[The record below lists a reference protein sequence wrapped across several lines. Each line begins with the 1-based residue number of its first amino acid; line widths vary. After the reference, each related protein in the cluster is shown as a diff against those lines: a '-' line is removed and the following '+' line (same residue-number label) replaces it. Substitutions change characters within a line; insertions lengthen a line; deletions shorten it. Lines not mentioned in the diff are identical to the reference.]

1 MDKMHRSFFVF
12 LSSSKNIAALASLA
26 AVVAVL
32 LLFFRW
38 CGRGGEELPLYHITQ
53 ESAWSGVS
61 LMGKERSVSAFSG
74 DLLKALAEEQKVRF
88 RVNTVPSRRE
98 LLSLLEE
105 QEVDGVLTALEPSFA
120 NQQKYLFSDP
130 YLRLGDVL
138 ILRSSL
144 PLRGFNEQATKLI
157 GVHVSDLP
165 ILGLESQGNFEF
177 RVYDNILKALADLEQ
192 SKIDGAIFAA
202 MPAYLYTRGFYDR
215 QLKIATTPL
224 TQEGLRLVTLK
235 GHRGEKLIQLFN
247 DGLKSMQASGTYDR
261 MIDQWGLVN
270 PERLDTQ

>member
-1 MDKMHRSFFVF
+1 MDKTTRSFLVF
-12 LSSSKNIAALASLA
+12 LSSSKNIAALASVAALLA
-26 AVVAVL
+26 LFL
-32 LLFFRW
+32 LLFKW
-38 CGRGGEELPLYHITQ
+38 CGREATELPLYHITQ

-74 DLLKALAEEQKVRF
+74 DLLKAVAEQQKVRF

-98 LLSLLEE
+98 LLTLLDE

-120 NQQKYLFSDP
+120 NKQKYLFSDP

-138 ILRSSL
+138 ILRASL
-144 PLRGFNEQATKLI
+144 PLRGFNDQTTKLI
-157 GVHVSDLP
+157 GVHVSDLA

-177 RVYDNILKALADLEQ
+177 RVYDNILRALSDLEQ
-192 SKIDGAIFAA
+192 SKIDGAIFSA

-235 GHRGEKLIQLFN
+235 GHKGEKIIQLFN
-247 DGLKSMQASGTYDR
+247 DGLKSIKADGSYDR

-270 PERLDTQ
+270 PERLD